1 MDNLRIL
8 FAPVSKTDPSKNA
21 VKFVF
26 DTPEDLAKAVPLI
39 KAAMQAVDRERFC
52 SNYKEP
58 DPMTGVSNTTRLKKS
73 ELRREENAIKLTI
86 DLEFSV
92 ITDLLE
98 KLRGAKESEEEKLED
113 FKDLNVS
120 SIKLYGAQK
129 NYGTRVSMSEPIYRK
144 LSFRKA
150 ILAGQDK
157 DGSFVYVLA
166 RDGDLQYSRAK
177 KWVPGWPESTPEA
190 A

>member
-1 MDNLRIL
+1 MNPLRIL
-8 FAPVSKTDPSKNA
+8 FAPVSKEDPCRNA

-52 SNYKEP
+52 EKYQEP
-58 DPMTGVSNTTRLKKS
+58 DPMTGVTKTTRLKKA
-73 ELRREENAIKLTI
+73 EFRPEENAIKLTI

-98 KLRGAKESEEEKLED
+98 KLRGSKEFQEEKLED
-113 FKDLNVS
+113 FKDLNLS

-129 NYGTRVSMSEPIYRK
+129 NYGTKVSMSEPIYRK

-150 ILAGQDK
+150 ILAGQDE

-166 RDGDLQYSRAK
+166 RNGAVRNPLAQ
-177 KWVPGWPESTPEA
+177 KWMPGWPEPIPVA